1 MSGIVINIDPVIFHV
16 GGFALTWYSLA
27 ITLALLAG
35 ILVALSEGRRKGGSK
50 DLIFALALWA
60 IIGGFIGARL
70 FHVVENLDYYGANL
84 WTIFALQKGG
94 LAIWGGVIGGA
105 LAVAIYA
112 KRRGLPL
119 ARLADGA
126 VPALLV
132 GQIIGRIG
140 CIINGDAYGG
150 TTSLPWGFVYSH
162 PDALIPGHLWG
173 IPTHPYP
180 VYEMIW
186 NLAILLSLWLV
197 RTRVKTDGLLFF
209 SYIFLY
215 SLGRFVLSFVRQE
228 KIWFWGLQEAQVVA
242 LLALLASVLAITYL
256 LTRKKRLARQELLP
270 N

>member
-1 MSGIVINIDPVIFHV
+1 M
-16 GGFALTWYSLA
+16 AL
-27 ITLALLAG
+27 
-35 ILVALSEGRRKGGSK
+35 
-50 DLIFALALWA
+50 
-60 IIGGFIGARL
+60 
-70 FHVVENLDYYGANL
+70 
-84 WTIFALQKGG
+84 
-94 LAIWGGVIGGA
+94 
-105 LAVAIYA
+105 YA
-112 KRRGLPL
+112 KRRSLPL

-140 CIINGDAYGG
+140 CIVNGDAYGG
-150 TTSLPWGFVYSH
+150 TTGLPWGFVYSH

-228 KIWFWGLQEAQVVA
+228 KIWFWGLQEAQVIA
-242 LLALLASVLAITYL
+242 LIALLASILAIAYL
-256 LTRKKRLARQELLP
+256 LTRKKRLARQVLLP
-270 N
+270 D